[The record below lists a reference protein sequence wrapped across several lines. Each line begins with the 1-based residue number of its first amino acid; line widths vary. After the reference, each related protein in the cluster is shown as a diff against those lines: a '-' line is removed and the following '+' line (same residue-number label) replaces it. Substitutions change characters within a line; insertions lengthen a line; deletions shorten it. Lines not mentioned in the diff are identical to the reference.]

1 MKDRFK
7 LLRKTLKLKMRE
19 MAERLN
25 IDTSSIGKWES
36 GRQVIPDTRIYQ
48 ICKEFNVRREWLEKG
63 EGEMFEPERQPDPE
77 GELVREAAYSAFSQ
91 LPPNA
96 KDAVLT
102 GMRAFLNAMG
112 NAEASASENPVSAI
126 QGFVNN
132 GTNYGQQSVKFEK

>member
-63 EGEMFEPERQPDPE
+63 EGEMFEPEKTPPTPE
-77 GELVREAAYSAFSQ
+77 ETLREAAYTLFSK
-91 LPPNA
+91 LPKEA
-96 KDAVLT
+96 QEAVL
-102 GMRAFLNAMG
+102 AAMKDVI
-112 NAEASASENPVSAI
+112 ASETKPV
-126 QGFVNN
+126 
-132 GTNYGQQSVKFEK
+132 

>member
-48 ICKEFNVRREWLEKG
+48 ICKEFHVRREWLEKG
-63 EGEMFEPERQPDPE
+63 EGEMYEPEKTPPTPE
-77 GELVREAAYSAFSQ
+77 EALREAAYTLFSK
-91 LPPNA
+91 LPKEAQEAVYAAMKDLVAEDAKPVRDGAPTRPVPNEILVA
-96 KDAVLT
+96 
-102 GMRAFLNAMG
+102 MR
-112 NAEASASENPVSAI
+112 
-126 QGFVNN
+126 
-132 GTNYGQQSVKFEK
+132 